1 MAMMT
6 EMKIQMIMLT
16 IDSVI
21 ISMMVIKMTTKK
33 SEKKETKIIVKN

>member
-6 EMKIQMIMLT
+6 EMKKQMIMLT

-21 ISMMVIKMTTKK
+21 IKMTTKK